1 MGVVG
6 KSIANRMSK
15 QMSDNI
21 GQMNVYSDYGG
32 ELDEFEDMSWLED
45 ADKNYGRSEI
55 GFEDTGS
62 DFSIEDEDIPFRKRG
77 GRSRISYGD
86 IDEIFNESKVD
97 KILKSY
103 LTEDV
108 IKKSNPLYKENRSEI
123 KRLAES
129 VRQERGSLKFLE
141 NKPNSIL
148 LGKTNKG
155 NLLFQEG
162 KQKYKINKEGKVE

>member
-1 MGVVG
+1 
-6 KSIANRMSK
+6 
-15 QMSDNI
+15 MSDNI
-21 GQMNVYSDYGG
+21 GQMNIYSDFGG

-45 ADKNYGRSEI
+45 ADKNYGSGRSEI

-62 DFSIEDEDIPFRKRG
+62 EFSLEDKDVPFRKKG

-86 IDEIFNESKVD
+86 IDEMFNESKVD

-108 IKKSNPLYKENRSEI
+108 VKKSNPLYRENRNEI

-129 VRQERGSLKFLE
+129 VRQERGGLKFLE
-141 NKPNSIL
+141 NRPNSIL

-162 KQKYKINKEGKVE
+162 KQKYRINREGKAE